1 MKKILFFFSI
11 LFSLSFVSCKGQL
24 DSKIDNISVKEMQS
38 LLKNGDVQLV
48 DVRTPKE
55 FNSGFIANAE
65 NIDYASPSF
74 DQDVNVLDKEKPV
87 ILYCHSGRRSAISTQ
102 KLLDAGFSKVYNLEG
117 GILAWKK
124 EGLEVVNP

>member
-1 MKKILFFFSI
+1 MKNIIVFFSI

-24 DSKIDNISVKEMQS
+24 DSNIDNISVQEMQK
-38 LLKNGDVQLV
+38 LLENSDVQLV
-48 DVRTPKE
+48 DVRTPDE

-65 NIDYASPSF
+65 HIDYASPSF
-74 DQDVNVLDKEKPV
+74 HEDVKILDKEKPV